1 MNNRLT
7 KRILKDL
14 YNIDSYNN
22 CGLYMLIRIGDCP
35 SLALCTLDTMIRIEE
50 EGDKLY
56 ECKYCVFKEV
66 ADICPKLI
74 KKDIEDILKLR

>member
-1 MNNRLT
+1 MREEIY
-7 KRILKDL
+7 KKIL
-14 YNIDSYNN
+14 NTVIIEGGS
-22 CGLYMLIRIGDCP
+22 
-35 SLALCTLDTMIRIEE
+35 SLCTLDTMIRIEE

-56 ECKYCVFKEV
+56 ECKYCAYKEV